1 MKYSVA
7 IQDISSIT
15 LSAAIV
21 LGFVLLFLLGFFG
34 FKILDFIDGCMISE
48 AKNNQK

>member
-1 MKYSVA
+1 MKHSVV

-15 LSAAIV
+15 FSVVMV

-34 FKILDFIDGCMISE
+34 FKILDFIDDCMVSE
-48 AKNNQK
+48 DEYKT